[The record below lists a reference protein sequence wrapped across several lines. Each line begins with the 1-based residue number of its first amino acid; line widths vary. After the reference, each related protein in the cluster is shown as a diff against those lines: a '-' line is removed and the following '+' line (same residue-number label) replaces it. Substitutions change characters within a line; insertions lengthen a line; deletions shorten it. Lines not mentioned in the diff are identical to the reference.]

1 MITTKC
7 NDPKKEE
14 KMTYT
19 KLSKVQLINKIL
31 EFYPNLDYKTLNKYP
46 VDCMRRLFLRNVIN
60 TINLKSG
67 EKYEMETNEY
77 IFNSSFN
84 EKEIYNL
91 LDEKKNEIEA
101 ERDLKNENIRNL
113 QFFKIEYYQYPNTRD
128 RNGEWRHEYALLI
141 DDWYYLKN
149 GRKKSKT
156 GNHVYD
162 HRKLELSSLNDEQ
175 KNALNEILIHL
186 PKKYKKIIF
195 GE

>member
-31 EFYPNLDYKTLNKYP
+31 EFYPNLDYKTINKYP

-128 RNGEWRHEYALLI
+128 RNGEWRYEYAVLI
-141 DDWYYLKN
+141 GDWYYLKN
-149 GRKKSKT
+149 GQKKFFG
-156 GNHVYD
+156 GNHIYNKEKID
-162 HRKLELSSLNDEQ
+162 LRDLNDEQ
-175 KNALNEILIHL
+175 EKVLYEILIHL
-186 PKKYKKIIF
+186 PKKYKRIIF
-195 GE
+195 GI

>member
-1 MITTKC
+1 MA
-7 NDPKKEE
+7 
-14 KMTYT
+14 YT

-31 EFYPNLDYKTLNKYP
+31 EFYPKLDYKTLNKYP

-91 LDEKKNEIEA
+91 LDEKKNEIKA

-113 QFFKIEYYQYPNTRD
+113 KFFKIEYYQYPYTRD
-128 RNGEWRHEYALLI
+128 RNGEWRYEYAVLI
-141 DDWYYLKN
+141 GDWYYLKN
-149 GRKKSKT
+149 GQKKSS
-156 GNHVYD
+156 V
-162 HRKLELSSLNDEQ
+162 E
-175 KNALNEILIHL
+175 
-186 PKKYKKIIF
+186 IIF
-195 GE
+195 TIKKK